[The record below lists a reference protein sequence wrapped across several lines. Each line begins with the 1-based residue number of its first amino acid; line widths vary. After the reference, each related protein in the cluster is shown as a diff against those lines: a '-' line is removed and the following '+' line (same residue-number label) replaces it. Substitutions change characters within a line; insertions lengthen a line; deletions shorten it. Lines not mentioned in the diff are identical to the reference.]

1 VARPDVGTVAMK
13 RAALGLACAAAL
25 ATGGAAQQQFF
36 RSGVDLV
43 HFGVTVVDRRGQLV
57 TGLGPED
64 FAVHEGR
71 TRQQIR
77 YFASGDDTD
86 SAPPLHLGLLFDTS
100 GSMGEDMQFART
112 AAIRFLNEVTRAVD
126 ITLVDFDTEV
136 RVARY
141 GQADFPRLVERIRMR
156 EPDGWT
162 ALYDAVG
169 VYLHGAGDQDG
180 QKILVVYTDGGDTR
194 SSMSFGDCV
203 SLLRMSDVTLY
214 AIGFL
219 SHQSTSVRASQ
230 QLYLRQMA
238 SATGGEAYFPLSKD
252 HLDEIY
258 GKILEEMAARYD
270 IGYVSNDTRTDG
282 AWRDVEIRLVR
293 SDLKGAKIR
302 TRPGYYGPYKDTP
315 GG

>member
-1 VARPDVGTVAMK
+1 MAPGDSGGRGVT
-13 RAALGLACAAAL
+13 RAALGFACVAAL
-25 ATGGAAQQQFF
+25 AAGGAAGQQSF

-43 HFGVTVVDRRGQLV
+43 HFGVTVVDRRGALV

-64 FAVHEGR
+64 FEIYEEG
-71 TRQQIR
+71 TRQQVR
-77 YFASGDDTD
+77 YFASGDNKD

-100 GSMGEDMQFART
+100 GSMNQDMQFART

-141 GQADFPRLVERIRMR
+141 EPANFPRLIERIRMR

-162 ALYDAVG
+162 ALYDALG

-180 QKILVVYTDGGDTR
+180 QKVLVVYTDGGDTR
-194 SSMSFGDCV
+194 SSMSFGDCI

-214 AIGFL
+214 AVGFL
-219 SHQSTSVRASQ
+219 AHQSTSVRASQ

-238 SATGGEAYFPLSKD
+238 AATGGEAYFPMSKEN
-252 HLDEIY
+252 LDAIY
-258 GKILEEMAARYD
+258 GKILEEIAARYAL
-270 IGYVSNDTRTDG
+270 GYVSTDTRTDG

-293 SDLKGAKIR
+293 PDLRGVKIR
-302 TRPGYYGPYKDTP
+302 TRPGYYGPYKEGP